1 MILKYLIDEL
11 ENIDVKGDD
20 TLNVNKIEYNSKN
33 IKESDI
39 FVAIKGFKDD
49 GNKYIDEAIKLGAKV
64 IVLDKG
70 NDIEVVENVTYIYV
84 ENTRIALS
92 ILARKY
98 YDYPDKK
105 LNMFGVTG
113 TKGKTTTVFM
123 IYEIL
128 KAAGKKVGMMGTI
141 ATKYNDVEI
150 ESERTT
156 AESLDIYR
164 TLKVMADNGIEN
176 VIMEVSSHS
185 LELYRVYG
193 LRFAISV
200 FTNLSTEHLDFHENM
215 DNYLNAKAKLF
226 EISDFAI
233 INADDLYY
241 NQLKKMITCKTAT
254 YGLDNKVNITAADIN
269 ITGSYSEFKMY
280 VNKMLQTIRVNIPG
294 RFTVYNALA
303 AIGLCSMLNIQ
314 MEHILIGLATIKVPG
329 RNEVVDIKKTFSAI
343 VDYAH
348 TPASLEA
355 ILTNTKKYAKA
366 RIILV
371 FGCGGNRDKEK
382 RELMGEIAG
391 RYANFTCITS
401 DNPRDEK
408 EENILSM
415 IEKGMKKTNGL
426 YKIIKDR
433 KEAIKFAMRI
443 AWNNDIIIVAG
454 KGHENYQILRNGK
467 KIHFDD
473 REVIKQIAE
482 SMPDK
487 NIEVNNINQIVKP
500 S

>member
-1 MILKYLIDEL
+1 MILKFLLDDL
-11 ENIDVKGDD
+11 ENVEIKGEES
-20 TLNVNKIEYNSKN
+20 LNIGKIEYNSKN
-33 IKESDI
+33 INEGDI
-39 FVAIKGFKDD
+39 FVAIKGLKEDGSTYIKD
-49 GNKYIDEAIKLGAKV
+49 AISKGAKV
-64 IVLDKG
+64 IILDKE
-70 NDIEVVENVTYIYV
+70 NDIEREENITYVYV

-92 ILARKY
+92 VIARKY

-113 TKGKTTTVFM
+113 TKGKTTTAFM

-128 KAAGKKVGMMGTI
+128 KAAKKKVGMMGTI

-150 ESERTT
+150 ESKRTT
-156 AESLDIYR
+156 AESLDIFR
-164 TLKVMADNGIEN
+164 TLKAMTDQGIEY
-176 VIMEVSSHS
+176 VVMEISSHS
-185 LELYRVYG
+185 LELYRVYS
-193 LRFAISV
+193 LRFAISI
-200 FTNLSTEHLDFHENM
+200 FTNLSNEHLDFHETM

-226 EISDFAI
+226 EMSDYAI

-241 NQLKKMITCKTAT
+241 NQLKKMITCKVAT
-254 YGLDNKVNITAADIN
+254 YGLDNKVNITATDIN

-280 VNKMLQTIRVNIPG
+280 VNKMLQTVRVNIPG
-294 RFTVYNALA
+294 RFTIYNALA
-303 AIGLCSMLNIQ
+303 AIGVCSMLNIQ
-314 MEHILIGLATIKVPG
+314 MEDILVGLATIKIPG

-355 ILTNTKKYAKA
+355 ILINTKKYAKA

-382 RELMGEIAG
+382 REIMGNIAG
-391 RYANFTCITS
+391 KYANFTCITS

-408 EENILSM
+408 ESDILTM
-415 IEKGMKKTNGL
+415 IEKGIKQTNGL
-426 YKIIKDR
+426 YKVIPDR

-443 AWNNDIIIVAG
+443 AWNNDIVIVAG

-467 KIHFDD
+467 KIRFDD

-487 NIEVNNINQIVKP
+487 NIEFNN
-500 S
+500 